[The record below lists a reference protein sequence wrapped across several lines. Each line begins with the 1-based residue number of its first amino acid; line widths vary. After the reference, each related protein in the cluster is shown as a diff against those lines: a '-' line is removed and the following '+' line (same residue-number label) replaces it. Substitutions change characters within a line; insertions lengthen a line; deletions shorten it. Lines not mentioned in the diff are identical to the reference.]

1 MRVIALHNDNTFE
14 EINLRRNQDLE
25 VASWEIIGDC
35 ITSGIFNKDMTLHC
49 YYDDAFGYNIIDS
62 DALEKY
68 VNKTAAT
75 LFNSDSIY
83 NTVVICGYR
92 NGRNCDIRK
101 RDIKQIEAVIAN
113 AKANRGIG

>member
-1 MRVIALHNDNTFE
+1 MKIAVLYSDNTFE
-14 EINLRRNQDLE
+14 EIDLKCNQDLE
-25 VASWEIIGDC
+25 VVSWKIIGDC
-35 ITSGIFNKDMTLHC
+35 ITSGVFNKDKTLHC
-49 YYDDAFGYNIIDS
+49 FYDDAFGYNITDS
-62 DALEKY
+62 EALEKY

-75 LFNSDSIY
+75 LFNTGSIY

-92 NGRNCDIRK
+92 NGKNCDIRK